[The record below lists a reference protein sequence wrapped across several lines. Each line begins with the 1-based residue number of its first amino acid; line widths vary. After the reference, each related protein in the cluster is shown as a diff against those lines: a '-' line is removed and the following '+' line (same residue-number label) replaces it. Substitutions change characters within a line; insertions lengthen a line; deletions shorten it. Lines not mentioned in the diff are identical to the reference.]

1 MSKRLLLLL
10 TIVLLLGACTQIN
23 TLSENPIVPDITKA
37 TFYVALQTTVASVQI
52 PVIIVGAITLIIG
65 WKMGRFGLAINAA
78 IIGGLILYT
87 LLSNSGWIPAV
98 TIMLGLSVVG
108 GVIIGLLAYFL
119 YNFMALIIGG
129 AIGMMLMNGAWWQIA
144 ANVPP
149 MILVFITTFISALV
163 MFVVFRL
170 FLVAFSAVIGAVILM
185 LAVPF
190 PTLWVIPV
198 AIAGML
204 IQTVIAF
211 FIHDDIFQN
220 LRGDFGAALSE
231 AFGEVLGPFGVLRER
246 QQSNK
251 SNEKPVRQ
259 QSSKPVA
266 EPRPVARQQPEV
278 KPVQPQYPAQ
288 VQRPAPQP
296 DYKPSQSPAQVQRPA
311 PQPDYKPSQS
321 PAQPTYKPAQPPAA
335 SVAPQNKPIVQS
347 TPNPQPPVPF
357 RPDDFLLTL
366 PNGQGIPL
374 VVGAQ
379 ITIGRNPDS
388 SIVINDAQISGTH
401 TIVSIQADSILVWD
415 NNSTNGTYLNG
426 VLLTGSHRLT
436 PADVLQVG
444 SVVLRLTRRIK
455 Q

>member
-1 MSKRLLLLL
+1 MCKRLLLLL

-23 TLSENPIVPDITKA
+23 TLSENPIVPDITNA
-37 TFYVALQTTVASVQI
+37 AFYVALQTTVASVQI
-52 PVIIVGAITLIIG
+52 PVIIVGVLTLIIG
-65 WKMGRFGLAINAA
+65 WKLGRFGLALNAA
-78 IIGGLILYT
+78 LIGGLILYT
-87 LLSNSGWIPAV
+87 LLNSSGWIPAAA
-98 TIMLGLSVVG
+98 IMLGLSVVG

-119 YNFMALIIGG
+119 YNLMALIIGG

-149 MILVFITTFISALV
+149 MILVFITTFVSALV

-259 QSSKPVA
+259 QSSKPA
-266 EPRPVARQQPEV
+266 PEPRPAVRQQPEV

-288 VQRPAPQP
+288 IQRPAPQP
-296 DYKPSQSPAQVQRPA
+296 EYKPSSP
-311 PQPDYKPSQS
+311 
-321 PAQPTYKPAQPPAA
+321 PAQPTYKPAQPPQAA
-335 SVAPQNKPIVQS
+335 SVSPQNKPIVQPAS
-347 TPNPQPPVPF
+347 NPQPPVPF

-379 ITIGRNPDS
+379 FTIGRNPDS

-401 TIVSIQADSILVWD
+401 TVVSIQADSILVWD

>member
-1 MSKRLLLLL
+1 MMSKRLLILI

-23 TLSENPIVPDITKA
+23 TLSENPIVPDITNA
-37 TFYVALQTTVASVQI
+37 AFYVALQTTVASIQI
-52 PVIIVGAITLIIG
+52 PVMVIGALTLIIG
-65 WKMGRFGLAINAA
+65 WKLGRFGLAINAA

-87 LLSNSGWIPAV
+87 LLNSSGWIPTAV
-98 TIMLGLSVVG
+98 IMLGLSVVG

-119 YNFMALIIGG
+119 YNLMALIIGG
-129 AIGMMLMNGAWWQIA
+129 AIGMMLMNGAWWQMA

-149 MILVFITTFISALV
+149 MILVFITTFVSALV

-259 QSSKPVA
+259 QSNKPA
-266 EPRPVARQQPEV
+266 PEPRPVARQQPEV

-296 DYKPSQSPAQVQRPA
+296 DYKPPHPA
-311 PQPDYKPSQS
+311 PQPEYKPSQP
-321 PAQPTYKPAQPPAA
+321 PAQPTYRPAQPQPPQT
-335 SVAPQNKPIVQS
+335 SSTIAPQNKPIAQP

-374 VVGAQ
+374 VIGAQ
-379 ITIGRNPDS
+379 FTIGRNPDS

-401 TIVSIQADSILVWD
+401 TIVSIQADSVLVWD

-436 PADVLQVG
+436 PTDVLQVG
-444 SVVLRLTRRIK
+444 SVVLRLTRRI
-455 Q
+455 QQ